1 MNDTERD
8 NAHDSPYAPPQLPD
22 PAPGDSTSSSYA
34 MPPDGVMWIEQPLA
48 AARVSPPRVWSAL
61 VVGIFA
67 LPASWVLG
75 GVVLGVAAMVFYG
88 PGMMQSPDWL
98 TEFTQTRLGLLV
110 VILPGQLVFLAASVA
125 AAALSPE
132 TFRRRLALERGCL
145 PFWTWA
151 VFVLATPVVGIASS
165 LLLSQLVDE
174 PSEQLRLMTEMMRAH
189 ANGGFLIVLLLLVG
203 VLPGFVEE
211 LLFRGYMQSRLLRR
225 WPPVVAITASTLVFA
240 AAHMDPLHVVG
251 VLPLGIWLG
260 MVAWRAD
267 SVWPAML
274 CHGINNA
281 IAVVGTILNEPGVI
295 DVTFDPMTIASLAIG
310 GPAMLLSLV
319 IFASGIERSR
329 RS

>member
-1 MNDTERD
+1 MT
-8 NAHDSPYAPPQLPD
+8 
-22 PAPGDSTSSSYA
+22 
-34 MPPDGVMWIEQPLA
+34 PDGVMWIEDPA
-48 AARVSPPRVWSAL
+48 VPEPEPPPRIWSAL
-61 VVGIFA
+61 VVGILA
-67 LPASWVLG
+67 LPVSWVTG
-75 GVVLGVAAMVFYG
+75 GVVLGVVALAFYG
-88 PGMMQSPDWL
+88 PSLMQSPDWL
-98 TEFTQTRLGLLV
+98 TEFTQTRFGLLV
-110 VILPGQLVFLAASVA
+110 VILPGQLVFLAASVGA
-125 AAALSPE
+125 AAFSSE
-132 TFRRRLALERGCL
+132 TFRQRLALERGCL
-145 PFWTWA
+145 PLWTWA

-174 PSEQLRLMTEMMRAH
+174 PSEQLRLMSEMMRAH
-189 ANGGFLIVLLLLVG
+189 AQGGFVVVLLLLVG

-225 WPPVVAITASTLVFA
+225 WPPVVAIAASTLVFA

-260 MVAWRAD
+260 LVAWRAD

-281 IAVVGTILNEPGVI
+281 IAVAGTVLNEPDVI
-295 DVTFDPMTIASLAIG
+295 DVTFDPTTIVSLAIG

-329 RS
+329 R

>member
-1 MNDTERD
+1 
-8 NAHDSPYAPPQLPD
+8 
-22 PAPGDSTSSSYA
+22 
-34 MPPDGVMWIEQPLA
+34 
-48 AARVSPPRVWSAL
+48 
-61 VVGIFA
+61 
-67 LPASWVLG
+67 
-75 GVVLGVAAMVFYG
+75 
-88 PGMMQSPDWL
+88 
-98 TEFTQTRLGLLV
+98 
-110 VILPGQLVFLAASVA
+110 
-125 AAALSPE
+125 
-132 TFRRRLALERGCL
+132 
-145 PFWTWA
+145 
-151 VFVLATPVVGIASS
+151 VVGIASS

-295 DVTFDPMTIASLAIG
+295 DVTFDPMTIVSLAIG